1 MAPSDPSQLQQPPGL
16 LGRGLFPCVSSD
28 TQEDMDSGP
37 TPSGVT
43 VSQLA
48 YTCQDP
54 LSKRFRI
61 QSKALGPLGVLGST
75 SHSPL
80 GSVPQI
86 LTVLL
91 SPQCLPRKGPS
102 CTGCGGWGVGGVAC
116 VQGGTQGSA
125 GDTFTTNQDSKAILE
140 TPLPPLC

>member
-1 MAPSDPSQLQQPPGL
+1 MAPSGPSQLQQPPGL

-37 TPSGVT
+37 TPSGMT

-54 LSKRFRI
+54 LSKRVRI

-91 SPQCLPRKGPS
+91 SPPHKGPS
-102 CTGCGGWGVGGVAC
+102 CTGCGGWGRGGVAC